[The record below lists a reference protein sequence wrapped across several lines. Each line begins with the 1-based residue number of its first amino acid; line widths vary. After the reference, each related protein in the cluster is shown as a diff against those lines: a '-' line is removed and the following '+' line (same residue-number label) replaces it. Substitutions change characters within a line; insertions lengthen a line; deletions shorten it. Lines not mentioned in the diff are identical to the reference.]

1 LEKLLK
7 IAIEIDFII
16 CYIIKYQLDSALF
29 VCIYQNLLQRSNLMD
44 VNIVDVAKAAKV
56 SPTTVSRVL
65 NNNPLVKNK
74 TREKVL
80 LVIEQ
85 MNYVPNAAAKNLRQ
99 QKTFTIGIIV
109 PDIMVAYYSNLVKGI
124 QNKAHSEKF
133 KVIICDTQNSR
144 EIELGYLQML
154 TNRTVDGMILI
165 ESLLPKET
173 VMELVERGYVIGS
186 IGRSILDSRI
196 YNVQTNTAEVA
207 MHVVEHL
214 IEQGHKDIA
223 FISGYNDAIDS
234 LDRLEGYIKGLEKHG
249 IPFRP
254 ELVENGDFNK
264 RGGYSALKRLWDA
277 GQKFTAVF
285 SANDEMALGIYAA
298 CREARVQIPQDLAVF
313 GVDNERVSRYLVPQ
327 LSTVNQLKIEMG
339 YAAAEML
346 IKKIK
351 GEMADDEKRIV
362 VVDSQLCIRASSNHK
377 RVQS

>member
-1 LEKLLK
+1 
-7 IAIEIDFII
+7 
-16 CYIIKYQLDSALF
+16 
-29 VCIYQNLLQRSNLMD
+29 MD

-80 LVIEQ
+80 MVIEQ

-124 QNKAHSEKF
+124 QNKAHLEKF

-173 VMELVERGYVIGS
+173 VMELLERGYVIGS

-196 YNVQTNTAEVA
+196 YNVQTNTTEVA

-234 LDRLEGYIKGLEKHG
+234 LDRLEGYIKGLEKYG

-277 GQKFTAVF
+277 RQKFTAVF

-298 CREARVQIPQDLAVF
+298 CREANVRIPQDLAVF

-351 GEMADDEKRIV
+351 GEMADDDERIV
-362 VVDSQLCIRASSNHK
+362 VVDSQLCIRASSNYK